1 MASNTSS
8 ATMPAASTVMPS
20 GSDGSES
27 GLSTMEE
34 RSKSGQGESS
44 ERLNGDAPWQE
55 QKVAAAD
62 DIVDWDG
69 PDDPNNPLNWPESQ
83 RLAHVI
89 IVAVLSMVV

>member
-1 MASNTSS
+1 ML
-8 ATMPAASTVMPS
+8 AASTVMPS
-20 GSDGSES
+20 GSDGSEP